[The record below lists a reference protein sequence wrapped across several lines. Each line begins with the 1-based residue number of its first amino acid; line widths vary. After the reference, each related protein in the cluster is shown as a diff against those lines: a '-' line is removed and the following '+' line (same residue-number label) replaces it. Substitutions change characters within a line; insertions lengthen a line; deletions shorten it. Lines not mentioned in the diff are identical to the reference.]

1 MHINLAHAL
10 VTALLIFATYW
21 SLYKFEIVKPDEER
35 RFNWKIF
42 VAVAIVVFV
51 FNLIWPA

>member
-21 SLYKFEIVKPDEER
+21 GLYKFGVLKQGEER
-35 RFNWKIF
+35 RFNWKVV
-42 VAVAIVVFV
+42 VAVALVVFV